1 MGNGFQ
7 FIDIIFFALIAAF
20 LVLRLRSVLGR
31 RDGFGG
37 RGSGG
42 GDPFGLRGRPDA
54 DNENVIPLPERDEP
68 GAFEEIVNGEAEEV
82 PDPNDTLAV
91 GIAQIRRADPSF
103 DHEEFLVGARTAFEM
118 IIAAFASGDTESLEN
133 LLGREVYAD
142 FSDAI
147 AKREDASE
155 TLETVITAIRTS
167 DIVEAYMDGSNATVT
182 LKFVSDQI
190 NLIRDEEGRIK
201 EGDPET
207 PTEVVDFWTFARNT
221 RSRDPNWTL
230 VATGSLD

>member
-31 RDGFGG
+31 RDGFKGQGDGG
-37 RGSGG
+37 R
-42 GDPFGLRGRPDA
+42 DLFGLRRGREA
-54 DNENVIPLPERDEP
+54 DNENVIPLPERDES

-82 PDPNDTLAV
+82 PEEGNSLAA
-91 GIAQIRRADPSF
+91 GLAQIQRADPTF

-118 IIAAFASGDTESLEN
+118 IISAFASGDTETLEH
-133 LLGREVYAD
+133 LLSRDVYGNFA
-142 FSDAI
+142 DAI
-147 AKREDASE
+147 SRREEASE
-155 TLETVITAIRTS
+155 SLETVVTAIRAS
-167 DIVEAYMDGSNATVT
+167 DIVEVYMDGSTANITI
-182 LKFVSDQI
+182 KFVSDQI
-190 NLIRDEEGRIK
+190 NLTRDDEGRIK

-207 PTEVVDFWTFARNT
+207 PSEVVDFWTFARNM